1 MPRKKEVTHGGQSVG
16 RFIQQP
22 VNFLVVV
29 VENLGAVSTDAG
41 VRGVVDE
48 TVAAHQQHV
57 SMEIIKLFI
66 PSTLQKMR
74 RKKERDLNAVHYQKA
89 ICKLSGMT
97 LFKENVVFTEHVQ
110 HKHRRVATP
119 QICILSPFLPSEK
132 WTQTAEPAT
141 PPPALPHV
149 PL

>member
-29 VENLGAVSTDAG
+29 VENLGAVPTDAG
-41 VRGVVDE
+41 VRGVVDK

-74 RKKERDLNAVHYQKA
+74 EKEDLNAVHYRKA
-89 ICKLSGMT
+89 ISRLSGMT
-97 LFKENVVFTEHVQ
+97 LFKENVVFTEYVQ
-110 HKHRRVATP
+110 HKQRQATNP
-119 QICILSPFLPSEK
+119 QTNLHS
-132 WTQTAEPAT
+132 
-141 PPPALPHV
+141 
-149 PL
+149 